1 MNCTGILMSANANT
15 TPASSGADTA
25 ILLLSVAVLIGS
37 IFAYY
42 YFIDLSVVIRA
53 LMIVAGV
60 IGSVFLVGQSQK
72 GKRAFEYIRGSRTE
86 VRRVVWPT
94 RQEAVQTTII
104 VVVFV
109 FIFGLMLWGLDAVL
123 ARVVQAALGRG

>member
-1 MNCTGILMSANANT
+1 MSTNANT
-15 TPASSGADTA
+15 TPAASGADTA

-42 YFIDLSVVIRA
+42 YFIDLSIVLRA
-53 LMIVAGV
+53 LMV
-60 IGSVFLVGQSQK
+60 IGGVVGSAFLVSRTAK
-72 GKRAFEYIRGSRTE
+72 GKRAVEYIRGSRTE

-94 RQEAVQTTII
+94 RQEAVQTTLI

>member
-1 MNCTGILMSANANT
+1 MSANANT

-42 YFIDLSVVIRA
+42 YFVDLSVVLRA
-53 LMIVAGV
+53 LMVVAGV
-60 IGSVFLVGQSQK
+60 LGSTFLVAQTQK
-72 GKRAFEYIRGSRTE
+72 GKRAIEYIKGSRTE

-94 RQEAVQTTII
+94 RQEAVQTTLI